1 MWLQN
6 ILVFIIYLESRA
18 FGNILSEEK
27 YRIMSAWLHF
37 WHGIRN
43 IVKINLV
50 LNNWT
55 FWRYNILVCSKK
67 YLLAL
72 FCMAKINKH
81 WCLHFAKCKVHI
93 YFVMDKCKLWNLMW
107 TSTGIISF
115 QAETCYKRSV
125 LNKMQTS
132 CINGTKTLCILN
144 KTLFN

>member
-50 LNNWT
+50 LNSWT

-72 FCMAKINKH
+72 FWMAKINKH
-81 WCLHFAKCKVHI
+81 WCLHFAKCKVHNLLCNGQNAN
-93 YFVMDKCKLWNLMW
+93 YETSCGLVLESSAFKQRHLTKEVCWMRCKLL
-107 TSTGIISF
+107 
-115 QAETCYKRSV
+115 V
-125 LNKMQTS
+125 
-132 CINGTKTLCILN
+132 
-144 KTLFN
+144 